1 MKKGAQL
8 LMIITLVFINLFSYA
23 QTNKS
28 LKQLRADILTE
39 FNNQQG
45 DFAVAFINLKTG
57 KKLLINEKENF
68 HAASTMKTPVMIE
81 VFKQVKEGKFSLE
94 DSITIKNEFKSI
106 VDRSL
111 YSLDSSE
118 DSYSNL
124 YQHLGE
130 KTTLYNLVYHMIIN
144 SSNLATNLVIDLIDA
159 KKVTQTM
166 RSYGAKDIMV
176 LRGVE
181 DQKAYDAGLN
191 NTTTAY
197 DLALIFQMIAT
208 GKAVDKEAS
217 EKMLEILL
225 DQQHNSIIPANLP
238 ANVKVA
244 HKTGSITGV
253 HHDSGIVFL
262 PDGTK
267 YVLVILSKNIKDE
280 DTAVKAMAK
289 VSEMIYSVVS
299 GNSN

>member
-1 MKKGAQL
+1 MKKGTQF
-8 LMIITLVFINLFSYA
+8 LMIITLAFINLFSYA
-23 QTNKS
+23 QTNQS
-28 LKQLRADILTE
+28 LKQLRTNILTE

-106 VDRSL
+106 TDGSL

-159 KKVTQTM
+159 KKVTKTM

-208 GKAVDKEAS
+208 GKAVDKNAS
-217 EKMLEILL
+217 EKMIQILL

-238 ANVKVA
+238 TNVKVA

-267 YVLVILSKNIKDE
+267 YVLVILSKNIMDE
-280 DTAVKAMAK
+280 DSAVKAMAK

>member
-1 MKKGAQL
+1 MKKGTQF
-8 LMIITLVFINLFSYA
+8 LMIITLAFINLFSYA
-23 QTNKS
+23 QTNQS
-28 LKQLRADILTE
+28 LKQLRTNILTE

-81 VFKQVKEGKFSLE
+81 VFKQIKEGKFSLE

-106 VDRSL
+106 VDGTL

-159 KKVTQTM
+159 KKVTKTM

-208 GKAVDKEAS
+208 GKAVDKNAS
-217 EKMLEILL
+217 EKMIQILL

-238 ANVKVA
+238 TNVKVA

-267 YVLVILSKNIKDE
+267 YVLVILSKNIMDE
-280 DTAVKAMAK
+280 DSAVKAMAK